1 MFLREIRRRT
11 QRLIWPILG
20 AGVFMYFAYHLVSGS
35 RGFLAWRNLTNHI
48 ALRRAHLGEL
58 IVQETDLQHRV
69 SLLKGKTASHDLIS
83 ERAKASLGLALP
95 DEIMIVHDKPAPAP
109 HA

>member
-11 QRLIWPILG
+11 QRLIWPIFG
-20 AGVFMYFAYHLVSGS
+20 AGIFMYFAYHLVSGS
-35 RGFLAWRNLTNHI
+35 RGFLAWRNLTNHVE
-48 ALRRAHLGEL
+48 LRRIHLDEL
-58 IVQETDLQHRV
+58 RTEEQHLQHRV

-95 DEIMIVHDKPAPAP
+95 DEIMIVYDTQPRT
-109 HA
+109 